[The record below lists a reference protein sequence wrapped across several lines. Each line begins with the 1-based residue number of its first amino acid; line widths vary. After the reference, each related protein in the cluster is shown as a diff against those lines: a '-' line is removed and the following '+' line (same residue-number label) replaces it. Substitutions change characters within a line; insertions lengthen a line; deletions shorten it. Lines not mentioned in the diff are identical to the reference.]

1 MNERQ
6 LVFKNGSLLLSGIT
20 RDDEGSYRCSV
31 TSNKML
37 RTSGDVAVTVMGE
50 CFYDEPQRS
59 LIICSTGLAKLE
71 PFSRLDSGLNQ

>member
-1 MNERQ
+1 MPKKSQTEQKICFLGENLPVNERQ

-50 CFYDEPQRS
+50 
-59 LIICSTGLAKLE
+59 
-71 PFSRLDSGLNQ
+71 

>member
-50 CFYDEPQRS
+50 CYYDMNPRD
-59 LIICSTGLAKLE
+59 L
-71 PFSRLDSGLNQ
+71 